1 MLSGY
6 MRSYLDFEKAVAE
19 LEAKVEELRAMDETG
34 VAIDEE
40 ISRLEAKAG
49 LALKELYENLTP
61 WQKTQVARHP
71 QRPHCLD
78 YIAGLITDFVPL
90 AGDRKF
96 GEDQA
101 IVGGFG
107 RFRGESVCVLGH
119 EKGSDT
125 DSRLKHNF
133 GMARPEG
140 YRKAVRLME
149 LADRFAIP
157 LICLVDTAGAY
168 PGIGAEERGQ
178 AEAIARSTEACLA
191 LSVPNV
197 AVILGEGGSGG
208 AIALATANRVLM
220 LEHAIYSVI
229 SPEGAASILW
239 RDTAKAQ
246 EAATSMKIT
255 AQDMIRFGVIDTII
269 PEPTGGAHRDPA
281 AAIAAAGE
289 AIGHALGE
297 LKGADAAAIRRQRRE
312 KFLAMGRLAARPP
325 A

>member
-1 MLSGY
+1 
-6 MRSYLDFEKAVAE
+6 MRSYLDFEKPVAE
-19 LEAKVEELRAMDETG
+19 LEAKVEELRAMGEAG
-34 VAIDEE
+34 NAVAISEE
-40 ISRLEAKAG
+40 INRLESKAS
-49 LALKELYENLTP
+49 LALQELYSELTP

-78 YIAGLITDFVPL
+78 YIAGLVSNFIVL

-96 GEDQA
+96 GDDPA

-107 RFRGESVCVLGH
+107 RFRGESVCIIGH

-125 DSRLKHNF
+125 ESRLKHNF

-140 YRKAVRLME
+140 YRKAVRLMDM
-149 LADRFAIP
+149 ADRFGIP
-157 LICLVDTAGAY
+157 VISLVDTAGAY

-178 AEAIARSTEACLA
+178 AEAIARSTETCLS
-191 LSVPNV
+191 LGVPNV

-208 AIALATANRVLM
+208 AIAIAAANRVLM

-246 EAATSMKIT
+246 EAATNMKIT
-255 AQDMIRFGVIDTII
+255 AQDMVRFGVIDSVV
-269 PEPTGGAHRDPA
+269 PEPTGGAHRDPQ
-281 AAIAAAGE
+281 AAIAATGE
-289 AIGHALGE
+289 AIATALTE
-297 LKGADAAAIRRQRRE
+297 LQGFDRATVRKLRRE
-312 KFLAMGRLAARPP
+312 KFLTMGRSIG
-325 A
+325 